1 MFLHVYWLICVLQL
15 FVSQVVTIQILKL
28 PHLSSQP
35 VSLNDQKSQDKN
47 LYILRMKRPFKV
59 K

>member
-28 PHLSSQP
+28 PYLSSQP

-47 LYILRMKRPFKV
+47 LYILRMKRPLR
-59 K
+59 